1 MIHYIIVLKLIVH
14 TNKEGADRMKYVFD
28 FSEGNKEQIALLG
41 GKGANLAEMTKL
53 NLPVPTGFT
62 ITTEAC
68 LTYLEGQEQLSSEIK
83 NEVQQHIETMEQRA
97 GKKFGDK
104 EDPLLVSVRSG
115 SKFSMPGMMDTI
127 LNLGLN
133 DETVVGLAKKTQNGR
148 FAYDCYRRL
157 LQMFGDVVCGIDKNR
172 FEQQLEFYKSKKNY
186 QLDTDMLEE
195 DWQELVNIYKDIFI
209 EVMQQPFP
217 QNPIDQLY
225 LSVEAV
231 FRSWNNR
238 RAVTYRK
245 LHDIPHSLGTAV
257 NIQEMVFGNFGA
269 ESGTGVAFTRNPA
282 TGEKGIFGEFL
293 INAQGEDVVAGI
305 RTPQPISELA
315 ESMPKVY
322 EEFLKYSDILEKHYK
337 DMQDIEFTI
346 ENKKLYILQTRNGKR
361 TAKSSFK
368 VCIQLVEEGIITE
381 KEAIQRITPTMVTQL
396 LHPVFEPESLEQ
408 AELFGKGLP
417 ASPGAASGNIY
428 FTAETAKQASAAGE
442 KVILIRQE
450 TSPEDIEGMVVS
462 EAIITS
468 RGGMTSHAAVVA
480 RGMGVCCVAGC
491 EEIQVDEFLEQAI
504 CNGVTLKKGD
514 EVSVDGTTG
523 KVYLGRI
530 PYIQGDE
537 WLLLEKI
544 INWAKKEMSLGIRAN
559 AETPED
565 IEVALKLGA
574 DGIGLARTEHMFF
587 GEKRIFEMRKMILS
601 ENKKSLIEPLNR
613 LKEYQKEDFKK
624 MFTILAGKPGTIR
637 LLDPPLHEFL
647 PQTEEDI
654 STLASATNRTV
665 TQIKNRI
672 EELHELNPMLGHR
685 GCRLAVTTP
694 EIYEMQVSAIIETAI
709 ELIQNN
715 KQLKIVP
722 EIMIPLIGSHEEMS
736 WLRSRLEK
744 VIQDIFVAKEMII
757 TYKLGTMLEIPR
769 ACMTAEK
776 IAEYADF
783 FSFGTNDLTQLTY
796 GFSRDDSGKFIAEY
810 LDHKILPDDPFQ
822 HIDEEGVGELMKIAV
837 KKIRDKDK
845 TLKIGVCGEVGGDP
859 QSIHFLNKIGVD
871 YVSCSPY
878 RIPSAILTIAQE
890 KK

>member
-1 MIHYIIVLKLIVH
+1 
-14 TNKEGADRMKYVFD
+14 MKYVFD

-83 NEVQQHIETMEQRA
+83 IEIQQHIEAMEERA
-97 GKKFGDK
+97 GKKFGDQQ
-104 EDPLLVSVRSG
+104 DPLLVSVRSG

-133 DETVVGLAKKTQNGR
+133 DATVVGLAEKTKNGR

-186 QLDTDMLEE
+186 QLDTEMLEE
-195 DWQELVNIYKDIFI
+195 DWQELVTIYKDIFI
-209 EVMQQPFP
+209 EVMQKPFP
-217 QNPIDQLY
+217 QDPLEQLY

-238 RAVTYRK
+238 RAITYRK

-257 NIQEMVFGNFGA
+257 NIQEMVFGNFGT

-305 RTPQPISELA
+305 RTPEPISELA
-315 ESMPKVY
+315 KSMPEVY

-361 TAKSSFK
+361 TAKSTFK
-368 VCIQLVEEGIITE
+368 ICIQLVEEGVITE
-381 KEAIQRITPTMVTQL
+381 KEAIHRITPTMITQL
-396 LHPVFEPESLEQ
+396 LHPVFEPEALEK
-408 AELFGKGLP
+408 ATTFGKGLP
-417 ASPGAASGNIY
+417 ASPGAASGHIY
-428 FTAETAKQASAAGE
+428 FTAETAKQASDAGE

-491 EEIQVDEFLEQAI
+491 EEVQVDEFLEQAV

-514 EVSVDGTTG
+514 EVSVDGTAG
-523 KVYLGRI
+523 KIYLGRI
-530 PYIQGDE
+530 PYVQGDE
-537 WLLLEKI
+537 WALLEKI
-544 INWAKKEMSLGIRAN
+544 IGWAKKEMTLGIRAN

-565 IEVALKLGA
+565 IETALKLGA

-613 LKEYQKEDFKK
+613 LKEYQKDDFKK
-624 MFTILAGKPGTIR
+624 MFTILEGKPCTIR

-647 PQTEEDI
+647 PQSEEDI
-654 STLASATNRTV
+654 SVLATATNRTV
-665 TQIKNRI
+665 TQIKHRI

-685 GCRLAVTTP
+685 GCRLAITTP

-709 ELIQNN
+709 ELMQQNT
-715 KQLKIVP
+715 QEKIVP

-736 WLRSRLEK
+736 WLRARLEK
-744 VIQDIFVAKEMII
+744 VIQEIFVSKETII

-769 ACMTAEK
+769 ACLTAEK
-776 IAEYADF
+776 ITEYADF

-796 GFSRDDSGKFIAEY
+796 GFSRDDSGKFISEY

-837 KKIRDKDK
+837 EKIRGKDR